1 MPFLERANRVIVLS
15 IEGWTVPGPTGPQLA
30 DRLRHHGIAA
40 EAITV
45 ANTRRN
51 DGEMILAETARLGGD
66 LLIKGAYTQSRLRQL
81 IFGGAT
87 THVLSAATMPVLMAN

>member
-1 MPFLERANRVIVLS
+1 MPS
-15 IEGWTVPGPTGPQLA
+15 
-30 DRLRHHGIAA
+30 
-40 EAITV
+40 
-45 ANTRRN
+45 TRRS
-51 DGEMILAETARLGGD
+51 DGETILAETTRLGGD